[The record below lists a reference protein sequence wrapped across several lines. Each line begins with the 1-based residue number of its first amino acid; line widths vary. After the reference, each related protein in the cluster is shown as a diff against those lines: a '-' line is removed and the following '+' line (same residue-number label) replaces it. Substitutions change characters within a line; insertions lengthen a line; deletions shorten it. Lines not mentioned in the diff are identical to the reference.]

1 MKLIHDLTCESLL
14 ITACMLAGIGFTSPV
29 QAAEQNPAKDAAQT
43 QDKETK
49 KAVTL
54 AKATTAVIKTAKEDT
69 DKEEATPLSVSISVG
84 TSVGIGSFVSGPT
97 QQVSIST
104 GITPKISYKLADKMS
119 LSVAIG
125 GSVYHVNEYA
135 SAAYNGQFLI
145 GDAYATFSHS
155 SLFKDEASG
164 LNVSGALRLYFPTSL
179 SSRFQNR
186 ILSVRP
192 SFTGSIKAGPV
203 SFAFTTM
210 FTKYFNTSTSMSLD
224 CENNFD
230 VGLCIEGRGPGV
242 GGGFESE
249 VKGGEVFLPSAG
261 IYSFYVGN
269 GLNATWTIMDGLTL
283 GASVTV
289 YNLFG
294 YRAYDVDDYS
304 SENAQPGRSQVDR
317 LITGID
323 LGYQI
328 NKKLSVSLGFSTDTI
343 RPFGADGKDLV
354 VLDLSRASDNISALG
369 LSFAGTL

>member
-1 MKLIHDLTCESLL
+1 MKLFHDFQCESLL
-14 ITACMLAGIGFTSPV
+14 ITACILAVIGSTSPV
-29 QAAEQNPAKDAAQT
+29 QAATQTQPSDSVKT
-43 QDKETK
+43 QDKVDK
-49 KAVTL
+49 KTIKL
-54 AKATTAVIKTAKEDT
+54 AKATTAVIKTAKEDAE
-69 DKEEATPLSVSISVG
+69 KEEATPLSVSISIG

-104 GITPKISYKLADKMS
+104 GITPTISYKLADKMS
-119 LSVAIG
+119 LSAAIG
-125 GSVYHVNEYA
+125 GSIYHVNAYG
-135 SAAYNGQFLI
+135 SAAFNGQFLI

-155 SLFKDEASG
+155 SLFKDADSG
-164 LNVSGALRLYFPTSL
+164 FNLSGALRLYFPTSL

-192 SFTGSIKAGPV
+192 SFTGSIKTGPV
-203 SFAFTTM
+203 SFSFTTM
-210 FTKYFNTSTSMSLD
+210 FTKYFNTSTTRSID
-224 CENNFD
+224 CGDNFD
-230 VGLCIEGRGPGV
+230 EGLCIEGRGPGV

-261 IYSFYVGN
+261 INSFYVGN
-269 GLNATWTIMDGLTL
+269 GLNATWTIVDGLTL

-294 YRAYDVDDYS
+294 YRSYDVDEYS

-328 NKKLSVSLGFSTDTI
+328 NKKLSMSLGFSTDTI

-354 VLDLSRASDNISALG
+354 VLDLSRASDNISAVG
-369 LSFAGTL
+369 LSFAGSL